1 MKKLLLLTIGLMIVS
16 LQSSLAN
23 SITLWDAKPDLIFI
37 FVYALGLIYNEEK
50 ALLMGAGLGF
60 ASDVFSA
67 GPLGLNLL
75 TKGITGF
82 ASGLLGKRTIN
93 MRLRLQIL
101 VIFFV
106 TILEVL
112 TQVMLIG
119 IFSRGAAAPA
129 LWIKAGFL
137 QALYNSLFAF
147 LFLWPLIKRL
157 KREREW
163 AGTLKESI
171 FIR

>member
-1 MKKLLLLTIGLMIVS
+1 MKKLLLLTIGLIIVS

-23 SITLWDAKPDLIFI
+23 SIALLDVKPDLIFI

-50 ALLMGAGLGF
+50 AILMGAGLGF
-60 ASDVFSA
+60 ASDVFSG

-82 ASGLLGKRTIN
+82 ASGLLGKRAIN

-112 TQVMLIG
+112 TQAMLIG
-119 IFSRGAAAPA
+119 IFSRGAATT

-157 KREREW
+157 MREREW
-163 AGTLKESI
+163 AESLKASI
-171 FIR
+171 LIR

>member
-1 MKKLLLLTIGLMIVS
+1 MKKLLLLTICLLIVP

-23 SITLWDAKPDLIFI
+23 SITLWDVKPDLIFI

-50 ALLMGAGLGF
+50 AMLMGAGLGF
-60 ASDVFSA
+60 VSDVFSG

-82 ASGLLGKRTIN
+82 ASGLLGKRAIN
-93 MRLRLQIL
+93 MRLSLQIL
-101 VIFFV
+101 VIFFI
-106 TILEVL
+106 TIIEVL
-112 TQVMLIG
+112 AQVILIG
-119 IFSRGAAAPA
+119 IFSRGAAPA
-129 LWIKAGFL
+129 IWIKAGFL

-157 KREREW
+157 MREREW
-163 AGTLKESI
+163 AGSLKESI
-171 FIR
+171 HIR

>member
-1 MKKLLLLTIGLMIVS
+1 MKKLLLLTICLLIVP

-23 SITLWDAKPDLIFI
+23 SITLWDVKPDLIFI

-50 ALLMGAGLGF
+50 AMLMGAGLGF
-60 ASDVFSA
+60 ASDVFSG

-106 TILEVL
+106 TALEVL
-112 TQVMLIG
+112 AQVMLIG
-119 IFSRGAAAPA
+119 IFSRGAAPA

-157 KREREW
+157 MREREW

-171 FIR
+171 LIR

>member
-1 MKKLLLLTIGLMIVS
+1 MKNLLLLTVALLIVP

-23 SITLWDAKPDLIFI
+23 SITLWDVKPDLIFI

-50 ALLMGAGLGF
+50 AMLMGAGLGF
-60 ASDVFSA
+60 ASDIFSG

-82 ASGLLGKRTIN
+82 ASGLLGKKAIN
-93 MRLRLQIL
+93 MRLSLQIL
-101 VIFFV
+101 VIFFI
-106 TILEVL
+106 TIIEVL

-119 IFSRGAAAPA
+119 IFSRTAAPA
-129 LWIKAGFL
+129 MWIKAGFL

-157 KREREW
+157 MREREW
-163 AGTLKESI
+163 AESLKASI
-171 FIR
+171 LIR

>member
-1 MKKLLLLTIGLMIVS
+1 MKKLLLLTICLLIVP
-16 LQSSLAN
+16 LQSNLAN
-23 SITLWDAKPDLIFI
+23 SITLWDVKPDLVFI

-50 ALLMGAGLGF
+50 AMLMGAGLGF
-60 ASDVFSA
+60 VLDVLSG

-101 VIFFV
+101 VIFFI
-106 TILEVL
+106 TILEVV
-112 TQVMLIG
+112 TQLILIA
-119 IFSRGAAAPA
+119 IFAKGMAVS
-129 LWIKAGFL
+129 LWIKIAFL

-157 KREREW
+157 MREREW
-163 AGTLKESI
+163 AESLKESI
-171 FIR
+171 LIR